1 MEDNTNKAVLTKCT
15 HCKHEMSQPLL
26 CDHCET
32 LNPLPSFM
40 DFFQLMG
47 LPRRF
52 EIDLKTLHEKY
63 ITLSRH
69 SHPDFH
75 AEDEPD
81 VMALAMTVAAAVNE
95 AYRTLSDP
103 IRRAGYLLE
112 LLGGPA
118 SAQDKSVPVVLSMNN
133 DLFFWSDVQQ
143 EAGIY
148 RFQAGFFL
156 WRLGAK
162 GGIYGPWS
170 LAWRDPYNPCDG
182 HVGEWG
188 DFCTPASSAQQP
200 AFNSTLILEGLREG
214 ITDYRYVAMLE
225 RLIKEKPGTPA
236 AQEGQAHLQKLRDQ
250 IQPEAS
256 HYFQGV
262 GLNKAGGWDN
272 TWTQKDTAW
281 KGQDYDQQRRELV
294 RRISAL
300 VQEGGK

>member
-118 SAQDKSVPVVLSMNN
+118 SAQDKSVPGGFLNTMLMLQEELEDARVAADAAAKARLKQVL
-133 DLFFWSDVQQ
+133 LTQ
-143 EAGIY
+143 
-148 RFQAGFFL
+148 
-156 WRLGAK
+156 
-162 GGIYGPWS
+162 
-170 LAWRDPYNPCDG
+170 RD
-182 HVGEWG
+182 
-188 DFCTPASSAQQP
+188 
-200 AFNSTLILEGLREG
+200 GLLKS
-214 ITDYRYVAMLE
+214 VE
-225 RLIKEKPGTPA
+225 RLFADLEA
-236 AQEGQAHLQKLRDQ
+236 AAAC
-250 IQPEAS
+250 EATRQQQL
-256 HYFQGV
+256 HEIREQ
-262 GLNKAGGWDN
+262 LNAVSF
-272 TWTQKDTAW
+272 
-281 KGQDYDQQRRELV
+281 V
-294 RRISAL
+294 RKSL
-300 VQEGGK
+300 SQLE